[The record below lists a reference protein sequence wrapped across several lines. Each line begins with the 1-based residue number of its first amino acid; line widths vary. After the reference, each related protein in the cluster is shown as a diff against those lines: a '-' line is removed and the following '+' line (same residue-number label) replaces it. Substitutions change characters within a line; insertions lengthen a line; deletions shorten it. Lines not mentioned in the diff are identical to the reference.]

1 MTQSTTT
8 ATRQV
13 APDVVDN
20 DIVPAPWKSLFDNS
34 EWLVHR
40 IVVLSTYGM
49 VVIVLVAH
57 LLVWLWRPW
66 LQ

>member
-1 MTQSTTT
+1 MTQSSTT
-8 ATRQV
+8 AARQV
-13 APDVVDN
+13 APDVVNN
-20 DIVPAPWKSLFDNS
+20 DLVPVPWKSLFENE

-49 VVIVLVAH
+49 VAIVLVAH
-57 LLVWLWRPW
+57 ALVWFWRPW